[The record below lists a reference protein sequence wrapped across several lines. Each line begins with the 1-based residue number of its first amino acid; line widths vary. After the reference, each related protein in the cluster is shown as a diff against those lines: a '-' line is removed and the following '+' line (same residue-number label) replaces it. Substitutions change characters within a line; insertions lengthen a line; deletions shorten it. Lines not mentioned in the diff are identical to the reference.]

1 MAQEFTSS
9 RGWRPTSSKL
19 GLALTMQDR
28 ADLVSFMHALTTR
41 HPVFRYP
48 VLPE

>member
-1 MAQEFTSS
+1 MK
-9 RGWRPTSSKL
+9 PL
-19 GLALTMQDR
+19 PLTMQDR
-28 ADLVSFMHALTTR
+28 ADLVSFMQALTTR